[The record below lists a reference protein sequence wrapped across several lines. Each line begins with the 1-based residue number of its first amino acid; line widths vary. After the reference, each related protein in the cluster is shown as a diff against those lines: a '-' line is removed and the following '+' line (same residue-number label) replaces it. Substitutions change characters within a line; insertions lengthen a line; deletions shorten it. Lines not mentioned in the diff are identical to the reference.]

1 MSDQTRIALIWVAIA
16 VGCIVLVP
24 LLGGAMLRLAC
35 KMTGVQ
41 GVRYKRCWLAYLS
54 AYAVASVVAVPLFF
68 VLPRSSFGTPASSSM
83 GIIFLIALCIHA
95 LIVPKVLGTP
105 VRRTLAAHGI
115 AIVLT
120 GCIILVMSL
129 PLFFYARSEAQRVAR
144 MFQLREI
151 HRSMELMADVMSGR
165 PGLPPPA
172 IYSKDGKPLLSWRV
186 ALLPYMEQQPLYDQF
201 HLDEPWDSPHNLT
214 LVTKMPRVFGEGDEA
229 LDAAGK
235 TRLRIFVSSPR
246 SQEQSPFI
254 IGDKKGVSYDRI
266 KDGPSN
272 TAVLLEMAETTI
284 WTQPDEPEFVAGQ
297 PLPALGNPDRDQRVY
312 VLYADG
318 HVQIHRT
325 NRPQASWQGVIT
337 MSGNEVVPA
346 D

>member
-144 MFQLREI
+144 MFQFREI
-151 HRSMELMADVMSGR
+151 YHAMEGYSDTMSGR
-165 PGLPPPA
+165 RGLPPPA

-186 ALLPYMEQQPLYDQF
+186 ALLPYMEQQPLYQQF
-201 HLDEPWDSPHNLT
+201 HLDEPWDSSHNLT
-214 LVTKMPRVFGEGDEA
+214 LVARMPRVYGEGDKE
-229 LDAAGK
+229 LDGAGK
-235 TRLRIFVSSPR
+235 TRLRIFVSSQR
-246 SQEQSPFI
+246 SELQSPFI
-254 IGDKKGVSYDRI
+254 IGDKKGTSYDRI
-266 KDGPSN
+266 KDGASS
-272 TAVLLEMAETTI
+272 TVAVIEMAETTI
-284 WTQPDEPEFVAGQ
+284 WTRPDEPEFVAGQ
-297 PLPALGNPDRDQRVY
+297 PLPALGNPDRDQRVF

-318 HVQIHRT
+318 VVQIHRT
-325 NRPQASWQGVIT
+325 DRTQAGWQAVIT
-337 MSGNEVVPA
+337 MSGNEPVSA